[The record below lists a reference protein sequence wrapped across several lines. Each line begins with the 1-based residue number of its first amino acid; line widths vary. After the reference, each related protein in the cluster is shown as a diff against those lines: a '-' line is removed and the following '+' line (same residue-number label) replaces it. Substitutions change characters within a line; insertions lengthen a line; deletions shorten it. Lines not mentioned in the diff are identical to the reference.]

1 MQKKI
6 IIASDEV
13 IVCPECNHQFSL
25 DQGITR
31 HTIER
36 YEHDFS
42 DALAIQTKNLE
53 ATLAKEAERKA
64 SKLFTAQLAKLQEDL
79 ADLRKAEKAARAQV
93 ASAQLEAKTRAK
105 AEFALEKAALA
116 EELADKNK
124 LVQSFRE
131 QELALRKQ
139 QKQLEEQQANM
150 QVELERKLDEE
161 RKRLT
166 TQIGTREA
174 ERFSLIEAEYK
185 KKIDDAQKANEDL
198 RRKLDQGSQQL
209 QGEVLELELEHM
221 LANAFFHDLI
231 EEVKKGQRGA
241 DVVQTVRTPMGQI
254 CGKII
259 WETKR
264 AENWSD
270 KWLQKLKDDQQT
282 ANADLAVIVTTVMPK
297 GITDS
302 FCRIGDVW
310 VVSPEV
316 MRPVAETLRVILL
329 EAQRL
334 KLVNTGRNEKMEQLY
349 NYLSSA
355 QFAQRV
361 RTMLEGFVA
370 MRSDLD
376 SEKRAMQKIWA
387 KRQTQIERVTGRMV
401 SVVGELQAIAQ
412 DQLPQLD
419 SMMELD
425 AIGMDDNSND
435 A

>member
-1 MQKKI
+1 MPKKI
-6 IIASDEV
+6 IIAADEA
-13 IVCPECNHQFSL
+13 IDCPSCNHQFTL

-36 YEHDFS
+36 YENDFAETFAAQS
-42 DALAIQTKNLE
+42 KELE
-53 ATLAKEAERKA
+53 AKLAKEAERKA
-64 SKLFTAQLAKLQEDL
+64 SKLFSDQLTKLQEDL
-79 ADLRKAEKAARAQV
+79 ADVRKAEKAA
-93 ASAQLEAKTRAK
+93 LTDE
-105 AEFALEKAALA
+105 LA
-116 EELADKNK
+116 EKNK
-124 LVQSFRE
+124 LVQSFRQ

-139 QKQLEEQQANM
+139 KKQLEEQQANM
-150 QVELERKLDEE
+150 QVELERKFDEE
-161 RKRLT
+161 RTRLT
-166 TQIGTREA
+166 TQIGIFEA

-221 LANAFFHDLI
+221 LGSVFFHDLI

-241 DVVQTVRTPMGQI
+241 DVLQTVRTPMGQI

-259 WETKR
+259 WEAKR

-270 KWLQKLKDDQQT
+270 KWLQKLKDDQLA
-282 ANADLAVIVTTVMPK
+282 ANADIAVIVTTVMPK
-297 GITDS
+297 GVTDS

-310 VVSPEV
+310 VVSPDV

-334 KLVNTGRNEKMEQLY
+334 KPVNTGRYEKMEQLY

-361 RTMLEGFVA
+361 RTMLEGFEVI
-370 MRSDLD
+370 RSDLD
-376 SEKRAMQKIWA
+376 SEKRAMQWILA
-387 KRQTQIERVTGRMV
+387 KRQTQIERVTGSMV

-412 DQLPQLD
+412 EQLPQLD

-425 AIGMDDNSND
+425 AIGMDTN